1 MIRSAT
7 FAIALLLIPVF
18 ALAADLEVTWTAPDD
33 DRITG
38 YKLYHTQSPY
48 WRSYTIVD
56 VGDVTSHMISD
67 YSAGDTFWIAA
78 TSYYDPQDITSATDI
93 SVDADGGDG
102 GGSAYIS
109 TSTDFTTLDW
119 AVDGEISVT
128 GFSDSSNNGMKTI
141 AHIATNT
148 LTVDETLVD
157 EISGASVDMTG
168 VSLESVFSETL
179 RVEVETDGT
188 PTSKELRRLKFS
200 TGSVSAVIG
209 GGSHTINWE

>member
-56 VGDVTSHMISD
+56 VGDVTSHTISD
-67 YSAGDTFWIAA
+67 YSAGDIFWISA
-78 TSYYDPQDITSATDI
+78 TSYDS
-93 SVDADGGDG
+93 DG
-102 GGSAYIS
+102 
-109 TSTDFTTLDW
+109 
-119 AVDGEISVT
+119 
-128 GFSDSSNNGMKTI
+128 N
-141 AHIATNT
+141 
-148 LTVDETLVD
+148 
-157 EISGASVDMTG
+157 
-168 VSLESVFSETL
+168 ESVFSETL